1 MEINMEYPYQH
12 KTSFYKEGRLGYSE
26 KAVQLITDLVPSLH
40 SVIADIGSGT
50 GIFSSALLEKGYIV
64 YGVEPNSE
72 LQKKAKSYLYQ
83 YERFFPVDAFA
94 ENTALPDCSMDAIT
108 VASAFHWLK
117 ASPFLYECRR
127 ILKPEAYVFLLY
139 NVRQTD
145 DMFSQKQACICKRY
159 CPGFFSFSHGAE
171 KAKQRCSAFF
181 VNGYEERLYSHNLVY
196 TEEQFLSRCMSS
208 SYSLNQTQKDYIL
221 YKQELENLIA
231 EYSKENLITIHN
243 QTAVWYGKVK

>member
-1 MEINMEYPYQH
+1 M
-12 KTSFYKEGRLGYSE
+12 
-26 KAVQLITDLVPSLH
+26 
-40 SVIADIGSGT
+40 
-50 GIFSSALLEKGYIV
+50 
-64 YGVEPNSE
+64 
-72 LQKKAKSYLYQ
+72 
-83 YERFFPVDAFA
+83 
-94 ENTALPDCSMDAIT
+94 PDCSMDAIT

-196 TEEQFLSRCMSS
+196 
-208 SYSLNQTQKDYIL
+208 SLNHTQKDYIL